1 MGIARVDRVAV
12 LAKVVQAIP
21 SLDWEDTSLVVA
33 LAVEAIVEIV
43 LVDSSSF
50 YPLDYNANTQSIEI
64 LISMDPWNSN
74 EVKKWLRF
82 GEELGFSVEV
92 S

>member
-12 LAKVVQAIP
+12 LAKVAQAIP
-21 SLDWEDTSLVVA
+21 SLDWEDTSQVVA

-50 YPLDYNANTQSIEI
+50 YPLNSNTNTHAIEI
-64 LISMDPWNSN
+64 
-74 EVKKWLRF
+74 
-82 GEELGFSVEV
+82 
-92 S
+92 